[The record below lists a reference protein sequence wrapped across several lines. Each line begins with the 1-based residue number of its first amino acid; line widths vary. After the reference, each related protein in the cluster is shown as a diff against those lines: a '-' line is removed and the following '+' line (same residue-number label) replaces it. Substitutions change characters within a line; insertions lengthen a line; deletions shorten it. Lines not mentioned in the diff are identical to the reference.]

1 MLLKLACL
9 LSMLLGQAQKGPS
22 QHFKRDVEG
31 WKVLVDTRLFRG
43 ENRATGAR
51 ALRLLATQLDVIK
64 ARMQPDRVHWLQ
76 SNVRIFLEMECGE
89 QKQPVYHPSAV
100 WLKENGYSTALEKA
114 VHIPVAVQFIGAR
127 FQMQQPMSVL
137 HEMAHAYH
145 DQKLSFENAE
155 IKQAWEKFKASKK
168 YEMVQRSTLDQRPH
182 YGLTNQM
189 EFFAEFTESYF
200 GGNDF
205 FPFTQGELYQTE
217 PEIYELMKRIW
228 GPTP

>member
-1 MLLKLACL
+1 MLLKLLFL
-9 LSMLLGQAQKGPS
+9 LPIAFGQADKGP
-22 QHFKRDVEG
+22 QEHIKRDVEG
-31 WKVLVDTRLFRG
+31 WAVEVDPRLFEG
-43 ENRATGAR
+43 ENRPTGAR

-64 ARMQPDRVHWLQ
+64 ARMQPDKVRWLQ
-76 SNVRIFLEMECGE
+76 THVRIFLDKECGD

-100 WLKENGYSTALEKA
+100 WLKENGYSTKMARA
-114 VHIPVAVQFIGAR
+114 VHIPVAAQFIDAR

-145 DQKLSFENAE
+145 DQALSFENPT
-155 IKQAWEKFKASKK
+155 IKRAWEKFKASKK
-168 YEMVQRSTLDQRPH
+168 YEMVQRSTLSQQPH

-200 GGNDF
+200 GANDF
-205 FPFTQGELYQTE
+205 YPFTQGELHQVE
-217 PEIYELMKRIW
+217 PEIYEMMKHFW